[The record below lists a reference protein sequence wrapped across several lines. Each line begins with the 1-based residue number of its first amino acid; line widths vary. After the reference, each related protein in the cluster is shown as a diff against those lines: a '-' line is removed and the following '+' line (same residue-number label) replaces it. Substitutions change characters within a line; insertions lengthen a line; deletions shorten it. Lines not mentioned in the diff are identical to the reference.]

1 MFQDISPSPFV
12 ASPQQLEREIA
23 WVSLIPFDKEGNQGM
38 ECVGSRGSVTYLRG
52 KFGKEL
58 SPVALLF
65 WAHSLRGPSACS
77 EHPLVPLLRMGS
89 AVSPLGLCLGGKVW
103 RVVSSPSAHGPEPH
117 THT

>member
-1 MFQDISPSPFV
+1 MFQDISPPPFV

-58 SPVALLF
+58 WLCCSGLVLLG
-65 WAHSLRGPSACS
+65 AHLPAASIP
-77 EHPLVPLLRMGS
+77 
-89 AVSPLGLCLGGKVW
+89 
-103 RVVSSPSAHGPEPH
+103 
-117 THT
+117 